1 MGPIL
6 KRLRESLS
14 KTRQNFLTKIENLLK
29 GKTRLD
35 EAVLEELEG
44 ILLQADLGVKTTSK
58 LLQRIREEG
67 LTEAADIKP
76 FLKEELRALLLEG
89 PRHLRVSNSR
99 PTVILMVGVNGV
111 GKTTSIAKLAHRFKE
126 EGRKVLLAA
135 SDTFRAAAIPQ
146 LEIWGER
153 VGVETIK
160 HHRGGDPAAVAYDA
174 LSAAQS
180 RGMDILIVDTSG
192 RLHTRRDL
200 MEELGKMRRVLEG
213 KKKGA
218 IEETLLVL
226 DATIGQNSISQARL
240 FKEALEVTGIFLAKL
255 DGTAKGGVIVA
266 IEDEL
271 NLPVKLVGTGE
282 KLDDLV
288 EFNSDQFLNALFQ

>member
-29 GKTRLD
+29 GKTALN
-35 EAVLEELEG
+35 EAILEELEG
-44 ILLQADLGVKTTSK
+44 ILLQADLGVKTTSRV
-58 LLQRIREEG
+58 LRRIREEG
-67 LTEAADIKP
+67 LTEVDKVKAR
-76 FLKEELRALLLEG
+76 LRRELNALLLKV
-89 PRHLRVSNSR
+89 PRHLRVSNSQ
-99 PTVILMVGVNGV
+99 PTVILVVGVNGV
-111 GKTTSIAKLAHRFKE
+111 GKTTSIAKLAYRFKE

-146 LEIWGER
+146 LEVWGER

-160 HHRGGDPAAVAYDA
+160 HHRGADPAAVAYDA

-180 RGMDILIVDTSG
+180 RGMDILIVDTAG
-192 RLHTRRDL
+192 RLHTRRNL
-200 MEELGKMRRVLEG
+200 MEELKKMKRVLE
-213 KKKGA
+213 KRKKGA
-218 IEETLLVL
+218 PEEILLVL

-282 KLDDLV
+282 KLDDLA
-288 EFNSDQFLNALFQ
+288 EFNPDQFLQALFE